1 MNEITLIKF
10 DLISHIFQTI
20 HGHAIKSYYEVY
32 TSNTFC
38 TETETFTYI
47 PQIHSAQDRDIHV
60 YTSNTFC
67 TRQRYSQSMSYMYK
81 LRGECEKFWFVIQ

>member
-1 MNEITLIKF
+1 MAVTFTSRVYFMNEITLIKF

-38 TETETFTYI
+38 TETEIFTYI
-47 PQIHSAQDRDIHV
+47 PQIHSAQDRDIQ
-60 YTSNTFC
+60 YN
-67 TRQRYSQSMSYMYK
+67 Q
-81 LRGECEKFWFVIQ
+81 